1 MDDSNH
7 EDGLVDFGLEMAL
20 YRFIGIQFEENMLIG
35 FRCNPTRATKR
46 RDLCLI
52 HLPVELSHL
61 NCPLTAHGP
70 VGGESESSQLYKN
83 EYVVALVPSLYN

>member
-1 MDDSNH
+1 MCFDIKIVNWTILIMKT
-7 EDGLVDFGLEMAL
+7 GWLNFALEMTL

-35 FRCNPTRATKR
+35 FRCNATRATKR

-61 NCPLTAHGP
+61 N
-70 VGGESESSQLYKN
+70 
-83 EYVVALVPSLYN
+83 

>member
-1 MDDSNH
+1 MCFDIKIVNWTILIMKT
-7 EDGLVDFGLEMAL
+7 GWLNFALEMTL

-35 FRCNPTRATKR
+35 FRCNTTRATKR

-61 NCPLTAHGP
+61 N
-70 VGGESESSQLYKN
+70 
-83 EYVVALVPSLYN
+83 

>member
-1 MDDSNH
+1 MT
-7 EDGLVDFGLEMAL
+7 L

-35 FRCNPTRATKR
+35 FRCNTTRATKR

-61 NCPLTAHGP
+61 NCLLVARGP
-70 VGGESESSQLYKN
+70 VSRGSENSQSSKD
-83 EYVVALVPSLYN
+83 EYVVASVPSFTTNQFPC